1 VLFGITVSLKP
12 SLAPVLLLY
21 VAQRRWVPLR
31 AGVVSA
37 AVASLVGVAVCGPAS
52 GLAWLHIAF
61 NSPVPDTV
69 DNASL
74 PGLAV
79 RLGLP
84 PVLGLVAG
92 VVVLGGTLLVLAR
105 HRRRLDPAGTA
116 VWAVLAA
123 GLLLSPIA
131 WHNYL
136 MLLWP
141 GVLVLIALGRTA
153 TATVMFAVA
162 VIPVAWNAAVVPAV
176 ATGRSLYFAILVGYW
191 AVLLRWSLPSGPSSE
206 SSDESSTVSVTSS
219 AG

>member
-1 VLFGITVSLKP
+1 VALKP
-12 SLAPVLLLY
+12 SLGPLLLLPL
-21 VAQRRWVPLR
+21 VLRRWRPAVT
-31 AGVVSA
+31 GFGSA
-37 AVASLVGVAVCGPAS
+37 AAATLIGVLVAGPAS
-52 GLAWLHIAF
+52 GPEWLRIAF

-92 VVVLGGTLLVLAR
+92 VIVLGGTLLVLAR
-105 HRRRLDPAGTA
+105 LRHRVDPAGTA

-176 ATGRSLYFAILVGYW
+176 ATGRSLYFVILLGYW
-191 AVLLRWSLPSGPSSE
+191 AVLLRWALPGPSSSG
-206 SSDESSTVSVTSS
+206 SSDESSTVSVASS
-219 AG
+219 TG